1 MKKKST
7 VEHGR
12 PCLDILGLSHRV
24 AMLGVATLVALF
36 LCVTGCKAEIQHGLK
51 EDQANEIVTV
61 LRKAG
66 ILAEKEKEKGRK
78 PTFTVSVPKKDAAEA
93 LSILSAR
100 HLPKKPRK
108 GVYELFGKSS
118 LVPTST
124 EEHMKKVYATASEL
138 GKTLEQMEGVL
149 DARVHLVLPQKG
161 FLDSEAEEKEKPR
174 ASVYLKVVPGG
185 APATVPQ
192 VQGLVAGAVSD
203 LNPSSVSVLIQTGKK
218 VDLSKKTA
226 SGATPFWF
234 KYLAIG
240 ASAAVLVLG
249 VLLALVALRMKRLRE
264 ENQTLAR
271 EGTGTINTSVTSS
284 RSAGV

>member
-1 MKKKST
+1 MKQKNT
-7 VEHGR
+7 AQDQR
-12 PCLDILGLSHRV
+12 PSFVLFDCSHQV
-24 AMLGVATLVALF
+24 AGFFVATFMVLTL
-36 LCVTGCKAEIQHGLK
+36 LVTGCKAEIQHGLE
-51 EDQANEIVTV
+51 EDQANEIVTL

-66 ILAEKEKEKGRK
+66 IQAEKEKEKGRK

-93 LSILSAR
+93 FSILSAR
-100 HLPKKPRK
+100 NLPKKPRK

-138 GKTLEQMEGVL
+138 GKTLERMEGVL

-161 FLDSEAEEKEKPR
+161 FLDSKDDKKEKPR
-174 ASVYLKVVPGG
+174 ASVYLRVVPGG

-192 VQGLVAGAVSD
+192 VQGLVAGAVSNLD
-203 LNPSSVSVLIQTGKK
+203 PTSVSVLIQPGKK
-218 VDLSKKTA
+218 VDLSKGAA
-226 SGATPFWF
+226 SGTPPSWL

-249 VLLALVALRMKRLRE
+249 ILLALVALRMKRLRD
-264 ENQTLAR
+264 ENQILAR
-271 EGTGTINTSVTSS
+271 EGTGTINTEATSS